1 MSTIKKKK
9 LLIVRDVISREIY
22 QLENKV
28 MESRLSKIKYKFLED
43 RKDILIEFL
52 ITIDEELLSTDVI
65 KGDDVNL
72 DFSIAE
78 MPII

>member
-52 ITIDEELLSTDVI
+52 VTIDEELLSTDVI
-65 KGDDVNL
+65 KGDDANL
-72 DFSIAE
+72 AFSIEE